1 MSRLKKFLHML
12 TKNNFLGE
20 ITISVILIILL
31 ILLLN
36 PFNFWMPTAM
46 HMMMIVGL
54 AVFII
59 IFAGYV
65 WKEKS
70 HDERESLHRNIAAR
84 YGYLAGIGILSVGVI
99 IQSMQHTLDIWL
111 IVSLTVMI
119 LAKIIGVIYSNQK
132 Y

>member
-1 MSRLKKFLHML
+1 MP

-20 ITISVILIILL
+20 ISISVILILLL

-36 PFNFWMPTAM
+36 PFNFWMPTAV
-46 HMMMIVGL
+46 HMMMIAGL
-54 AVFII
+54 AVVVIF
-59 IFAGYV
+59 FAGYV

-70 HDERESLHRNIAAR
+70 HDERESLHRNMAAR
-84 YGYLAGIGILSVGVI
+84 YAYLAGVGVLSLGVI
-99 IQSMQHTLDIWL
+99 VQSLQHTLDIWL

-119 LAKIIGVIYSNQK
+119 LAKIAGVIYSNQK